1 TIGSSRGIVDAR
13 SFPSKLRGV
22 CTDHAADQKLL
33 AELLKDWKK
42 CTDRESRGEEKLLS
56 LPPEELIAVLLK
68 ASQEDIQ
75 AAGGLDGWNALSESE
90 KSSHNAAKYQDVCF
104 QIGQE
109 LFAALKPE
117 EQEESDWFVHV
128 GCCMHKELN
137 TIKGGAAAIRELWIK
152 LGIEGP
158 MKYFNKDNSAAYH
171 VGDEASR
178 TRAMNASQSGAVKLT
193 SLSSSLFN
201 HKDDKKGHQ
210 GSLAIFFKGKT
221 RRFVRF
227 PDTSNTRYQ
236 SHCEAAAELIVH
248 LDLYIAFLEEI
259 KEKKDNRTFN
269 NLELNVYQGL
279 QDLPTLSEMAVLALF
294 ANTVSHPYMH
304 RIRGPE
310 QESTN
315 ALDLGP
321 LHSEILSFMQHII
334 QDPSI
339 ILGEKVTQQSSSF
352 YKKLWD
358 RPKVFYAIEKR
369 KKDLPHL
376 KELLVAFFMGAAETW
391 MRFTSEFETGSVI
404 DKLSPERRLQ
414 AWMLSTNDINE
425 GALGRYHVALH

>member
-1 TIGSSRGIVDAR
+1 MKENGDRKLLHLSVHSATHHTAEKQLHGLQDQVSLIYATYNETIGHSPSIVDAR

-75 AAGGLDGWNALSESE
+75 AAVGLDGWNALSESE
-90 KSSHNAAKYQDVCF
+90 KLSRNAAKYQDVCF
-104 QIGQE
+104 QIGQK
-109 LFAALKPE
+109 LFAALKPK
-117 EQEESDWFVHV
+117 EQEESDWFVRV
-128 GCCMHKELN
+128 GCCMHKQLN

-178 TRAMNASQSGAVKLT
+178 TRAMDASQSGAVKLT
-193 SLSSSLFN
+193 SLSGSLFN

-210 GSLAIFFKGKT
+210 GSLAIFFEGKT
-221 RRFVRF
+221 GRFVRF

-236 SHCEAAAELIVH
+236 SHCEAAAELIVQ
-248 LDLYIAFLEEI
+248 LDLYIVFLEEI

-269 NLELNVYQGL
+269 NLEIKAYRTS
-279 QDLPTLSEMAVLALF
+279 LPS
-294 ANTVSHPYMH
+294 
-304 RIRGPE
+304 
-310 QESTN
+310 
-315 ALDLGP
+315 
-321 LHSEILSFMQHII
+321 
-334 QDPSI
+334 
-339 ILGEKVTQQSSSF
+339 
-352 YKKLWD
+352 
-358 RPKVFYAIEKR
+358 
-369 KKDLPHL
+369 L
-376 KELLVAFFMGAAETW
+376 KWQF
-391 MRFTSEFETGSVI
+391 
-404 DKLSPERRLQ
+404 
-414 AWMLSTNDINE
+414 
-425 GALGRYHVALH
+425 